1 MKVTYEIQKHKI
13 EIKEI
18 HLDTFGH
25 VNNAVYLQ
33 ILEQVRWD
41 LITSRGYG
49 FKKIQETGLGPVIL
63 EIQMKF
69 LKEIKLRETIT
80 VETQTLEYGSKI
92 GILRQDIF
100 NEKGDKMFE
109 SKFTFGFFDTKL
121 RKLVTPTPEWLYAI
135 GARSKL

>member
-1 MKVTYEIQKHKI
+1 LKVTYEIQKHKI

>member
-1 MKVTYEIQKHKI
+1 MSYETHKHKV
-13 EIKEI
+13 EIREI

-25 VNNAVYLQ
+25 VNNATYLQ

-41 LITSRGYG
+41 LISSRGYG

-63 EIQMKF
+63 EINMKF
-69 LKEIKLRETIT
+69 LREIKLRETVT
-80 VETQTLEYGSKI
+80 VETQPLEYGSKI

-100 NEKGDKMFE
+100 NEKGEKMFE

-121 RKLVTPTPEWLYAI
+121 RKLITPTPEWLYAI
-135 GARSKL
+135 GARSNL